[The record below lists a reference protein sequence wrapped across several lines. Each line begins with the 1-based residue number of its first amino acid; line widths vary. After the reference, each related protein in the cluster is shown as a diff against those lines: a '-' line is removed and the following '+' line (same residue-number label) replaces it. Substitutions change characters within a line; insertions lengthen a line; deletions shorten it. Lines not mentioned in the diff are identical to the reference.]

1 MRLIIHSTSRGTLLD
16 YNGFFGWAFF
26 SRDSGDVLAHVKAK
40 QTARTF
46 VDEPDARAF
55 LDRLGGVSNAD
66 SEELLPT
73 DLSFVQVDT
82 DAEYAPVVV
91 CVAAGVPSWTAA
103 DVKPLAPFRII
114 AHTADVGHTL
124 VIGSVGA
131 GKTAFLSHLRAAE
144 TK

>member
-1 MRLIIHSTSRGTLLD
+1 MRVIIHSASRGTLLD

-26 SRDSGDVLAHVKAK
+26 SHDSGDVLARVKAK

-55 LDRLGGVSNAD
+55 LDRIGGVSNAD
-66 SEELLPT
+66 SEELFPT

-91 CVAAGVPSWTAA
+91 CVAAGVPSWTAS

-114 AHTADVGHTL
+114 AHTDDVGHTM

-131 GKTAFLSHLRAAE
+131 GKMAFLSHPRPAE
-144 TK
+144 MK

>member
-1 MRLIIHSTSRGTLLD
+1 MRVIIHSTSRGTLLD

-26 SRDSGDVLAHVKAK
+26 SHDSGDVLAHVKAK

-55 LDRLGGVSNAD
+55 IDRIDRVSNAD
-66 SEELLPT
+66 SEELFPT

-82 DAEYAPVVV
+82 DVEYAPVDV
-91 CVAAGVPSWTAA
+91 CVAADVPSWTAPE
-103 DVKPLAPFRII
+103 VKPVAPFRIV
-114 AHTADVGHTL
+114 AHTADAGHTL
-124 VIGSVGA
+124 VIGSVRA
-131 GKTAFLSHLRAAE
+131 GKTVFRPHARAAT